1 MSAEDQPHAPRRVS
15 PLRNGNRQGD
25 FRNAPRCG
33 AKTRQ
38 GHPCRGPC
46 IHGRHRCRM
55 HGGQSNGPNTLAGLE
70 RSRMASWKSGRYSAS
85 ALAEQREVRFL
96 LRESRQFLAN
106 LWSNRH

>member
-46 IHGRHRCRM
+46 VHDRKRCRM
-55 HGGQSNGPNTLAGLE
+55 HGGGSTGPRTRAGLE
-70 RSRMASWKSGRYSAS
+70 RSRSARLKSGRYSAQ
-85 ALAEQREVRFL
+85 AREDRRTATRLIKDSLDLF
-96 LRESRQFLAN
+96 RAAIG
-106 LWSNRH
+106 